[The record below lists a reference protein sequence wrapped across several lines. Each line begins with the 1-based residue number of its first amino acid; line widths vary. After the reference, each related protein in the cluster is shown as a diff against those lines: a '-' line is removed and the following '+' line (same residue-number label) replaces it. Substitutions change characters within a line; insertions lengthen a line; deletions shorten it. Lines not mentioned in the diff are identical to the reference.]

1 MAPVEVLKLSPDG
14 KEGLMDQA
22 VTLPPTTVGGVML
35 TAVSRVK
42 VMLEFAYVMLE
53 GGMSLMVRFNEQEI
67 DPAVLFAQT
76 VYSTAEVCSPVGV
89 PPMVPLAL
97 FNDRPRGRAGEMAHD
112 VGAPPPTVA
121 KLYAMRVPF
130 VSVRF
135 STV

>member
-67 DPAVLFAQT
+67 DPAVLFA
-76 VYSTAEVCSPVGV
+76 
-89 PPMVPLAL
+89 
-97 FNDRPRGRAGEMAHD
+97 
-112 VGAPPPTVA
+112 
-121 KLYAMRVPF
+121 
-130 VSVRF
+130 
-135 STV
+135 